1 MSVVTISRQFGAGGH
16 TLAESLSNRLD
27 YKLVDRLLVEKIAEE
42 AKVSVQWVEAVE
54 REAGGLLMRLVHSMV
69 SSSFID
75 RLLGEDRQ
83 DFGEERYIK
92 FLSHVVTNLWQEG
105 GKVVIVG
112 RGAQFI
118 LPNSEDIVKVLLVAE
133 LPDRIK
139 FLEEHYKISTT
150 KATELVRREDQRRSK
165 TLKLF
170 YDGNPDDP
178 SFYTM
183 VFNTSYVNIQEVEDL
198 VVHLMEKIYENG
210 DVAINSKK

>member
-16 TLAESLSNRLD
+16 TLAETLSQRLGYD
-27 YKLVDRLLVEKIAEE
+27 LVDRLLIEKIAEE
-42 AKVSVQWVEAVE
+42 AKVSVQWVEAIE
-54 REAGGLLMRLVHSMV
+54 REAGGLLMKLVNSMV

-83 DFGEERYIK
+83 DFSEERYIK
-92 FLSHVVTNLWQEG
+92 FLKSVVTNLWQEG

-118 LPNSEDIVKVLLVAE
+118 LPDSEDIVKVLLVAD

-139 FLEEHYKISTT
+139 FLEEHYKMSTA
-150 KATELVRREDQRRSK
+150 KATELVRREDKRRAK
-165 TLKLF
+165 TLGLF
-170 YDGNPDDP
+170 YGGNADDP
-178 SFYTM
+178 NLYTM
-183 VFNTSYVNIQEVEDL
+183 VFNTSALKIDEVEEL

-210 DVAINSKK
+210 APAKSA